1 MRRALRRLCFYLQ
14 GGKKGSALNI
24 AHSLSL
30 SFSLQGN
37 HDSLSS
43 FMFIAMS
50 ASKRFNI
57 RIALPPKHISGSASC
72 SKKMFTASAT
82 RPSFSLTMPSNIS
95 ILRSSNGAK
104 KLFQHLLDFPTP
116 FKTGRRRIAIPP
128 RPIAF
133 YAQSLYIRIRNSE
146 CNGTASFVRL
156 P

>member
-43 FMFIAMS
+43 FMFISMS

-82 RPSFSLTMPSNIS
+82 RPSFSLTMPS
-95 ILRSSNGAK
+95 A
-104 KLFQHLLDFPTP
+104 FQFCARPTVQKTFPTHLGVSNS
-116 FKTGRRRIAIPP
+116 FQNRSAKDSNTTRRPV
-128 RPIAF
+128 AF
-133 YAQSLYIRIRNSE
+133 HAQSLYIRIRNSE